1 MNSFSNPF
9 AYADPRLIAAAHAE
23 AAARNRRR
31 GPPQQGEEANEVAS
45 FLLQLK
51 HRNATEAQ
59 LAEIAAQEDVE
70 RRMLFQQAQLRAA
83 VAHSQGYPSMGPI
96 YGLPAGMDLRQS
108 FMERAGA
115 QPVHT
120 SSHLEEPV
128 VSEISWEHLL
138 GDSKLVYMKD
148 RDLVPDALFVV
159 MAQMKACKLTQAD
172 RVGCYKNR
180 EIGFVGMCCKHC
192 GGQPGFGRYYPTQSV
207 RWLKP
212 QPVKRSSSILEAN
225 ADSAL
230 LICDKPFWNSNVSK
244 LPRKASR
251 RAVHDMDPERSS
263 FNVFGLVYMDPRR
276 TSLRQMTMKIP
287 RLDRKTRTAKILQTT
302 LNDHKRLPFR
312 SVRQRRKLRGKMD
325 PMPKRL
331 VSDARGRY
339 GHESSQEP
347 LRRYQPSLG
356 CRATHSI
363 DYRTIIREIPSS
375 CVN

>member
-192 GGQPGFGRYYPTQSV
+192 GGQPGFGRYYPNSV
-207 RWLKP
+207 RSLAQTTTSQTILKHIGSKCRFCP
-212 QPVKRSSSILEAN
+212 PHLRQAVLELQRQQAAKEGIAAGRPRYGSRKIFFQRIWARLHGSKTDEFETDDDEDSKIGQENSDGEDSSNNAERSQTTPVQK
-225 ADSAL
+225 
-230 LICDKPFWNSNVSK
+230 
-244 LPRKASR
+244 RKAEEEI
-251 RAVHDMDPERSS
+251 AGKDGPD
-263 FNVFGLVYMDPRR
+263 
-276 TSLRQMTMKIP
+276 
-287 RLDRKTRTAKILQTT
+287 AK
-302 LNDHKRLPFR
+302 K
-312 SVRQRRKLRGKMD
+312 
-325 PMPKRL
+325 
-331 VSDARGRY
+331 A
-339 GHESSQEP
+339 
-347 LRRYQPSLG
+347 
-356 CRATHSI
+356 
-363 DYRTIIREIPSS
+363 
-375 CVN
+375 CV